1 MRHVVSALRKRVG
14 ITFGEDVPLERS
26 QLIDWFFKRLLEWGV
41 KAGMEAFN
49 EPGSD
54 GRIAVVLGGKVLVVD
69 IIFAVDRTD
78 PVKPVIDVSSLK
90 TAYAIPN
97 STADSSTGNS
107 ISMDGFL
114 AGALR
119 AFLKEVQK
127 EDAVRD
133 NVEAARIG
141 SVLSDHLSYLMKLD
155 HLALSEGDGGLRWF
169 TVIDRMAVDVE
180 NLASREANILT
191 R

>member
-1 MRHVVSALRKRVG
+1 MRHVVNTLRKRVG
-14 ITFGEDVPLERS
+14 ITFGEDVPLERM
-26 QLIDWFFKRLLEWGV
+26 QLIDWFLKRLLEWATS
-41 KAGMEAFN
+41 AGMEAFN
-49 EPGSD
+49 EPESD
-54 GRIAVVLGGKVLVVD
+54 GRVAVVMGGKVLVVD

-78 PVKPVIDVSSLK
+78 PVNPVIDVASLK

-114 AGALR
+114 AGAIR

-127 EDAVRD
+127 DDSVRD

-141 SVLSDHLSYLMKLD
+141 NLLSDHLSYLMKLD

-169 TVIDRMAVDVE
+169 TVIDRMAMDVE
-180 NLASREANILT
+180 NLASREANVLL